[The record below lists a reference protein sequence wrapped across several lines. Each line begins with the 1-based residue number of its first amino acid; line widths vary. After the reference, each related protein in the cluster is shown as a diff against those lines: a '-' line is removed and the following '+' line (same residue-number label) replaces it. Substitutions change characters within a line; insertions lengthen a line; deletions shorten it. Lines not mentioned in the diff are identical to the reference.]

1 MCKAQNVIIKAHFGN
16 MQSKKIYALCESQ
29 MGKMLLDSAIV
40 LNNSFS
46 FTVNTK
52 NYIGFIYLQGEED
65 FTNNPFIFYING
77 SQTDT
82 LFILSPST
90 SNLDSLTFVNSDAN
104 KLYYEGIKNLNQNS
118 FKLYFLKSMLNN
130 YPFKDLVY
138 KTNLQLS
145 YKALKQFKKEN
156 QAQQLK
162 LKNLPT
168 LANYF
173 NIHEQLF
180 FDIYNEHHDYSK
192 IKHWLQLINNDTNL
206 LNTDILEHIFKKFTN
221 TVYNDSMPQLKME
234 SLFQDSFYS
243 LINSFSISKKLLNKL
258 GGMYLYFANQKSYY
272 ETITDYIKKYPFQDL
287 TPPHE
292 KPNLVVGEKIKTIK
306 GISQKG
312 YLVDINDFKSN
323 YKLVLIWS
331 PECQHCL
338 KSIKELDEVYINVK
352 KETIEFYSF
361 SVLKLDS
368 SYKNVFT
375 WSKSASLI
383 NGWGNEFLVKY
394 GINYTPLILLLN
406 KDNVIIDIP
415 NDAEKLTMVLGKLG
429 VLKN

>member
-1 MCKAQNVIIKAHFGN
+1 

-162 LKNLPT
+162 LKNLTT

-180 FDIYNEHHDYSK
+180 FDIYNVHHDYSK
-192 IKHWLQLINNDTNL
+192 IKLWLQLINNDTNL

-306 GISQKG
+306 GISPKR
-312 YLVDINDFKSN
+312 L
-323 YKLVLIWS
+323 
-331 PECQHCL
+331 
-338 KSIKELDEVYINVK
+338 
-352 KETIEFYSF
+352 F
-361 SVLKLDS
+361 SR
-368 SYKNVFT
+368 YQ
-375 WSKSASLI
+375 
-383 NGWGNEFLVKY
+383 
-394 GINYTPLILLLN
+394 
-406 KDNVIIDIP
+406 
-415 NDAEKLTMVLGKLG
+415 
-429 VLKN
+429 

>member
-1 MCKAQNVIIKAHFGN
+1 

>member
-1 MCKAQNVIIKAHFGN
+1 

-192 IKHWLQLINNDTNL
+192 IKLWLQLINNDTNL

-415 NDAEKLTMVLGKLG
+415 NDAEKLKMIFSKLSL
-429 VLKN
+429 LKNELKLTN